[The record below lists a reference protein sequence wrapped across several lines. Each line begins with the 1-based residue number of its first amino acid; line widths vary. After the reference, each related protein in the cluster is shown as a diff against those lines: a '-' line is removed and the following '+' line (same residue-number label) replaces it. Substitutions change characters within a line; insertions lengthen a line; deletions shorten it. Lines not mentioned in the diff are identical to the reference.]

1 MKKYMPT
8 PDSKAHQQIMPANF
22 VYLRDVIP
30 DVVEDVR
37 YFSADN
43 FVGEPIPGYEVA
55 RLLLTAEA
63 AAALQQVQQQLRH
76 VGLGLKVFDA
86 YRPRR
91 AVSFFKEWAQN
102 AQDIRKQ
109 ATYYPNLD
117 KTTIFAAGYL
127 VEFSSHS
134 RGSTV
139 DLTIIDAGGTELDMG
154 TCFDFFD
161 PSSWTASQAVSAQQ
175 RANRMLLRA
184 VMELH
189 NFMPV
194 AEEWWHFTLK
204 HEPYP
209 HTWFD
214 FPVR

>member
-1 MKKYMPT
+1 MKHYMPT
-8 PDSKAHQQIMPANF
+8 PDSQAHEQIMPANF
-22 VYLRDVIP
+22 VYLRDAVP
-30 DVVEDVR
+30 DIVEDVR
-37 YFSADN
+37 YFCADN
-43 FVGEPIPGYEVA
+43 FVGEPIPGYEAA
-55 RLLLTAEA
+55 RLLITAEA
-63 AAALQQVQQQLRH
+63 AAAMHQVQQHLQQ

-91 AVSFFKEWAQN
+91 AVNFFREWSQN

-109 ATYYPNLD
+109 AVYYPRLD
-117 KTTIFAAGYL
+117 KTSLFAAGYL

-139 DLTIIDAGGTELDMG
+139 DLTIIDACGAELDMG
-154 TCFDFFD
+154 TCFDYFD
-161 PSSWTASQAVSAQQ
+161 LSSWTASNSVNAQQ
-175 RANRMLLRA
+175 RANRLLLRT

-189 NFMPV
+189 HFLPV
-194 AEEWWHFTLK
+194 EEEWWHFTLK
-204 HEPYP
+204 NEPYP